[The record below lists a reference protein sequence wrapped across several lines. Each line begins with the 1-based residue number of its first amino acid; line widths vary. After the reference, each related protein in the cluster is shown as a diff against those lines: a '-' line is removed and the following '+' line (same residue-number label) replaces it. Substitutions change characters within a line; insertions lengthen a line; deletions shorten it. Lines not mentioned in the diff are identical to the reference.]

1 MTYLEAPH
9 PRPELT
15 VVERAHHDGMNS
27 ECNIIKPYRRF
38 GRRRVPVGILVA
50 DQRRV
55 QEC

>member
-1 MTYLEAPH
+1 MAYLEAPN

-38 GRRRVPVGILVA
+38 GSRRVPLGILVA